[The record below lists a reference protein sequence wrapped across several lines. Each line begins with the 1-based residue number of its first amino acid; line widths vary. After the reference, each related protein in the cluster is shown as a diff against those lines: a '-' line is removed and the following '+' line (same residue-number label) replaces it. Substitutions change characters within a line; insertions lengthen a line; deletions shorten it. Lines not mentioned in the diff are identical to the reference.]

1 MKKKKIVYIAGLG
14 HSGSTILDMI
24 LGTNSRVIGLG
35 EIMAFVKRKNK
46 HIDLKS
52 VCSCGK
58 TGYNC
63 DFWAQSEQIISNSKN
78 NTEAYLKLIEY
89 FYNKYGEETILVDS
103 SKNSYSYLKY
113 LDKNFDLKVIFLSR
127 DYRSWSFSRHLST
140 KRQVFIKII
149 HWIVENL
156 KLLYRLKKMDL
167 KSLKIGYEELALY
180 PEFTLK
186 KICEYINVDFEE
198 QMMNLAKT
206 KSHIIAGNVAR
217 ADKEKRKKIIY
228 DARWMTS
235 TRIIFS
241 SFFFA
246 PFFRFNKKLVYSNI
260 LDKKLKSSSL
270 LIFDSKKRQ
279 KAENNYN

>member
-1 MKKKKIVYIAGLG
+1 MKKKKILYIAGLG

-24 LGTNSRVIGLG
+24 LGTNSKVIGLG

-46 HIDLKS
+46 QIDLKS
-52 VCSCGK
+52 VCSCGE

-63 DFWAQSEQIISNSKN
+63 DFWAQSEQIIGNIKN

-89 FYNKYGEETILVDS
+89 FYTKYGEKTILVDS
-103 SKNSYSYLKY
+103 SKNSYSYLKH
-113 LDKNFDLKVIFLSR
+113 LDENFDLKVIFLSR
-127 DYRSWSFSRHLST
+127 DFRSWSYSRYLST
-140 KRQVFIKII
+140 KRPVFIKII
-149 HWIVENL
+149 HWIIENL
-156 KLLYRLKKMDL
+156 KLLYRLKKMNL

-186 KICEYINVDFEE
+186 KICEHIDINFEE
-198 QMMNLAKT
+198 QMMNPANT
-206 KSHIIAGNVAR
+206 KSHIISGNIVR
-217 ADKEKRKKIIY
+217 ADNEKRKKIVY

-235 TRIIFS
+235 ARIIFS

-246 PFFRFNKKLVYSNI
+246 SFFRFNKKLVYSNI
-260 LDKKLKSSSL
+260 LNKKLKSSSL

-279 KAENNYN
+279 KAEKNYN